1 MYFILLPLT
10 SKIAAVWGFRF
21 ACDGMAEIIAR
32 TLTATPPRYSTIK
45 ELDRR
50 IGEFSFPPEAL
61 EAIRGGPG
69 VDPHSIPLPASMMVF
84 LLSTMQDVSKSSSL
98 PDTTILRAKR
108 NPSKSPCF
116 FIATTLSRLSSKT
129 QMTQQEANMH
139 LHFWRLSERPKK
151 FYN

>member
-1 MYFILLPLT
+1 MCFTLLPLT
-10 SKIAAVWGFRF
+10 SKIVTVWGFRF

-32 TLTATPPRYSTIK
+32 TLTATPPRYSTIR

-69 VDPHSIPLPASMMVF
+69 VDPLSIPLPASMTVF

-108 NPSKSPCF
+108 KPSSLPVSPSQLLCPG
-116 FIATTLSRLSSKT
+116 SHR
-129 QMTQQEANMH
+129 
-139 LHFWRLSERPKK
+139 RPR
-151 FYN
+151 